1 MAEKHGIQVN
11 NDPIFIGGL
20 YKSGT
25 SLLRAMLG
33 QHSNIASGLETF
45 WFDLQLN
52 DSVYHNK
59 QVGEEDLTCG
69 RTRNWDGTRHE
80 PLLLQLKRLASFFG
94 MDESKILNIAFASHD
109 PREFLDVF
117 MRAFSSKE
125 GKPRWAEK
133 TPPNVLHMAEIFTY
147 WPQAKFIYLIRDP
160 RDVYSSLK
168 KAGKY
173 CDPHDFIHLWLHF
186 TNAYHSSIQSGMI
199 PSHNVLEVHYEDLAH
214 EPRATMKY
222 VLEFCNEEWEEDVAD
237 FQGKDDD
244 FAKVR
249 METGK
254 ESSTL
259 ERLSKPLEKTR
270 VGAWKRE
277 ISDSKAID
285 ELSKIVESLGFL
297 ERWKLYC
304 HPAAA

>member
-1 MAEKHGIQVN
+1 VAEKQGIQVN

-25 SLLRAMLG
+25 SLLRAMLA

-52 DSVYHNK
+52 DSVHQNEQLGK
-59 QVGEEDLTCG
+59 EGLVRG
-69 RTRNWDGTRHE
+69 RARNWDGTRHE

-94 MDESKILNIAFASHD
+94 MDESKVLNIAISSHY
-109 PREFLDVF
+109 PGEFLDKF
-117 MRAFSSKE
+117 MRAFASKE
-125 GKPRWAEK
+125 GKQRWAEK
-133 TPPNVLHMAEIFTY
+133 TPPNVLHMAEIFNY

-168 KAGKY
+168 RAGKY
-173 CDPHDFIHLWLHF
+173 RDPHDFIHLWLHF
-186 TNAYHSSIQSGMI
+186 TNAYHSSIQSEMI
-199 PSHNVLEVHYEDLAH
+199 PSHNVLEVCYEDLAC
-214 EPRATMKY
+214 EPRATMKH
-222 VLEFCNEEWEEDVAD
+222 VLEFCNEEWEEDVAE

-244 FAKVR
+244 FEKVR

-277 ISDSKAID
+277 CSDFKSIE
-285 ELSKIVESLGFL
+285 ELSRIVASLGFL

-304 HPAAA
+304 HQAAA